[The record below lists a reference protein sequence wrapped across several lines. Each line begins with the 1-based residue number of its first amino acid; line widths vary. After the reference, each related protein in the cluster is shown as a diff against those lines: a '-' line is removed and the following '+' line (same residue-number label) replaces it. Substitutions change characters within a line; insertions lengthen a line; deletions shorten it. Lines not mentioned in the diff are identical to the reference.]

1 MLTIVIYNNP
11 DDYQLNRQL
20 YGYETNNGGI
30 YIEEKGT
37 FFTYER
43 TPKQSIYSLEEL
55 FRHEFTHYLQGR
67 YEVPGLFGSGELYQN
82 ERLTWFQEGNA
93 EFFAGSTRTNNVV
106 PRKSIISGLSSD
118 PASRYTAKQTLFAKY
133 GSWDFYN
140 YSFALQSYLYNH
152 HFETFDK
159 IQDLI
164 RANDV
169 KNYDAYREALSK
181 DAQLNTEY
189 QTYMRQLIDNQDKY
203 NVPQVTNDY
212 LIQHAP
218 KPLAEVKKEI
228 VDVTNIKDAKITK
241 HESQFLTHLL

>member
-1 MLTIVIYNNP
+1 MGREGSKGTVSPGNGNDKALEPGNADDVLTIVIYNSP
-11 DDYQLNRQL
+11 DEYQLNRQL

-30 YIEEKGT
+30 YIEETGT

-43 TPKQSIYSLEEL
+43 TPEQSIYSLEEL

-67 YEVPGLFGSGELYQN
+67 YEVPGLFGRGDMYQN

-118 PASRYTAKQTLFAKY
+118 PASRYTAERTLFAKY

-140 YSFALQSYLYNH
+140 YSFALQSYLYTH
-152 HFETFDK
+152 QFETFDK

-169 KNYDAYREALSK
+169 KNYDAYRENLSK
-181 DAQLNTEY
+181 DLKLNKEY
-189 QTYMRQLIDNQDKY
+189 QEYMQ
-203 NVPQVTNDY
+203 TNR
-212 LIQHAP
+212 
-218 KPLAEVKKEI
+218 
-228 VDVTNIKDAKITK
+228 
-241 HESQFLTHLL
+241 